1 MILPPFE
8 LHRPK
13 TVEQA
18 VALKARYG
26 RDADFVLGGT
36 DLLCNYKYEL
46 NAKPHVVSLRDVTEL
61 YGLTPERIGAAV
73 TLNALIED
81 PAFASALPAVVE
93 GAKVV

>member
-46 NAKPHVVSLRDVTEL
+46 NAKPHVVSLRDVTCSAL
-61 YGLTPERIGAAV
+61 ARCNVARNCRGAAI
-73 TLNALIED
+73 LS
-81 PAFASALPAVVE
+81 PAMNGHVCTSP
-93 GAKVV
+93 G